1 MAIRR
6 IIILVFIGHYLPG
19 YKSGGPVRSIA
30 NVVEALGDEF
40 EFRIV
45 TSDRDLLDEV
55 PYPGITT
62 DTWIQMGKAW
72 VYYASPRKRGISSWA
87 DLIRTTPHDVLYLN
101 SLFDPMYTLRALLCR
116 IFPDVPM
123 KPVVV
128 APRGQLSPGALGLK
142 WWKKGSFL
150 VIAKFARL
158 YRNVQW
164 HASTEDEARL
174 IRRQFRVEDK
184 VVIARDLPAMPNS
197 LPSTSSEDNWAG
209 PLRIVF
215 LSRISRMKN
224 LDFALN
230 VISCCHMPIQFDI
243 WGTPEDTDYWKECQ
257 AIIRSMPENV
267 QVRYHGAADH
277 DNVPKIMAKY
287 DLFFLPTL
295 GENYGHV
302 IAEALTAGTP
312 VLLSDATPWRNLNSY
327 GVGWD
332 LPLDAGH
339 DVFLKAIQ
347 EAAEKVTVE
356 RATWR
361 QRVNEY
367 AFKHLGDPALLDAN
381 RQVFLQA
388 LSHGEKSPTNCEAGG
403 LYV

>member
-1 MAIRR
+1 VTRPT
-6 IIILVFIGHYLPG
+6 ILTFVHHYLPG
-19 YKSGGPVRSIA
+19 FKSGGPVRTIA

-40 EFRIV
+40 EFRVV
-45 TSDRDLLDEV
+45 TSDRDFLDEV
-55 PYPGITT
+55 SYPGITP
-62 DTWIQMGKAW
+62 DTWIQIGKAW

-101 SLFDPMYTLRALLCR
+101 SLFDPMYTLRPLLCR
-116 IFPDVPM
+116 KYFYISM

-128 APRGQLSPGALGLK
+128 APRGELSPGALGLK
-142 WWKKGSFL
+142 RWKKGPFL
-150 VIAKFARL
+150 AIAKFARL
-158 YRNVQW
+158 YRNIHW

-174 IRRQFRVEDK
+174 IRRQFRVEDE
-184 VVIARDLPAMPNS
+184 VVIARNLPGILNS
-197 LPSTSSEDNWAG
+197 LSSTNSEDNWTG
-209 PLRIVF
+209 PLRVVF

-243 WGTPEDTDYWKECQ
+243 WGTLEDADYWMKCQ
-257 AIIRSMPENV
+257 AIIQAMPGNV
-267 QVRYHGAADH
+267 QVRYYGAADH

-312 VLLSDATPWRNLNSY
+312 VLLSDATPWRNLKAD

-332 LPLDAGH
+332 LTLDAGP
-339 DVFLKAIQ
+339 DIFLKAIQ
-347 EAAEKVTVE
+347 EAAEKVIVE
-356 RATWR
+356 RAAWR
-361 QRVNEY
+361 RRVNEY
-367 AFKHLGDPALLDAN
+367 ASKHLGDPALLEAN

-388 LSHGEKSPTNCEAGG
+388 LSRDKKCAIN
-403 LYV
+403 